1 MARIVEFA
9 RENGW
14 PQAIAR
20 VMGGGL
26 RRLRDGITAR
36 KLGCAGFRVGRH
48 PRLLG
53 LSHMQL
59 GARFT
64 AGDDLWLEAVTVFA
78 GQRFSPQLSI
88 GAGCNLSDRVHIA
101 CLEHVSIGA
110 NFLSGSGVL
119 ISDHAHG
126 AYRGPQQSSPETA
139 PVQRA
144 LYSAGPVNIGD
155 NVWLGDA
162 VMVLAGASIGD
173 GCVIGAGSVVTG
185 EIPPRSMAVGTPAR
199 VVRRWDESLAQWVK
213 A

>member
-20 VMGGGL
+20 VIGGAH
-26 RRLRDGITAR
+26 RRLRDGITASKVDCR
-36 KLGCAGFRVGRH
+36 GFRVGRH

-53 LSHMQL
+53 LSHMKL
-59 GARFT
+59 GERFT
-64 AGDDLWLEAVTVFA
+64 AGDDLWLEAVTHYA
-78 GQRFSPQLSI
+78 GQTFAPQLTI
-88 GAGCNLSDRVHIA
+88 GPGCNLSDRVHIA
-101 CLEHVSIGA
+101 CLSRVTIGA

-126 AYRGPQQSSPETA
+126 AYRGASQSPPEIP
-139 PVQRA
+139 PVQRP
-144 LYSAGPVNIGD
+144 LYSAGAVTIGA

-162 VMVLAGASIGD
+162 VMVLAGASIGE
-173 GCVIGAGSVVTG
+173 GCVIGAGAVVTG
-185 EIPPRSMAVGTPAR
+185 EIPARTIAAGAPAR
-199 VVRRWDESLAQWVK
+199 VIRRWDESLSQWVK